1 MIVVST
7 GLRNRSRQM
16 IKAFRDLNWD
26 EIREVQMYLNNLE
39 KMINLYQR

>member
-1 MIVVST
+1 
-7 GLRNRSRQM
+7 M